1 MSSAFCQSGK
11 RQYLSLCSIP
21 LQMSR
26 DGYAGENA
34 HIYLPW
40 YHNSAGYSY
49 YFFSGKQVSSP
60 LGSVNQDGSRLMNGR
75 NLPTAAAGK
84 GFTCDAPTGC
94 M

>member
-1 MSSAFCQSGK
+1 MATTFCGANT

-21 LQMSR
+21 TQMSR
-26 DGYAGENA
+26 DGYAGANA

-49 YFFSGKQVSSP
+49 YFFSGAQVAFP
-60 LGSVNQDGSRLMNGR
+60 QGYVGQDGSRLMIGR
-75 NLPTAAAGK
+75 NIPVANAGK

-94 M
+94 